1 MAGKIKPS
9 KELVERLH
17 AAVRGIGNQAE
28 STREVIAEVLGL
40 HRTDL
45 AGVDFLYAKQGACT
59 AGELSKAT
67 GLSSGATTTLIDRL
81 EKAGFAVT
89 EDDPNDRRRQMVRL
103 SDRASKRCAAIY
115 EPIRKDLFRLWS
127 SYTADELE
135 LVEGFITKGIE
146 LHAESLERLRSVP
159 KDPHRTEFA
168 VTNRSG

>member
-1 MAGKIKPS
+1 MMSGKIKPS
-9 KELVERLH
+9 KDLVERLY
-17 AAVRGIGNQAE
+17 AVVRGIGDQAE
-28 STREVIAEVLGL
+28 STREVIAGVLGL

-81 EKAGFAVT
+81 EKAGFVAR

-103 SDRASKRCAAIY
+103 SDRASKRCEAIY

-135 LVEGFITKGIE
+135 LVEGFITRGIK
-146 LHAESLERLRSVP
+146 LHAESLERLGSVSKTSQAGVRKP
-159 KDPHRTEFA
+159 VSR
-168 VTNRSG
+168 

>member
-1 MAGKIKPS
+1 MI
-9 KELVERLH
+9 ERLY
-17 AAVRGIGNQAE
+17 AAVRGIGDQAE
-28 STREVIAEVLGL
+28 GTREVIAEVLGL

-81 EKAGFAVT
+81 EKAGFAVRK
-89 EDDPNDRRRQMVRL
+89 DDPNDRRRQMVRL
-103 SDRASKRCAAIY
+103 SDRGSKRCEAIY

-135 LVEGFITKGIE
+135 LVEGFITKGVK
-146 LHAESLERLRSVP
+146 LHAESLERLRSVTKEP
-159 KDPHRTEFA
+159 QATKRMPTKRSRTS
-168 VTNRSG
+168 VGRSPIQ